1 MAVDNNGSRSQ
12 ASKMF
17 DLAMDLD
24 EQVSHMM
31 NELEQVQDTLAKL
44 LALYP
49 ESLSYALTWTTP
61 TDSPRFKNL
70 ERQRLYIFRRRKGSD
85 RSAWK
90 IKPAGY
96 ADDESVIQQWDEIL
110 RLIATIKLK
119 EVTASDLFRRLNSY
133 SKQLSVGQRHEV
145 DRLTEQVGRCRIV
158 IDSILSLAEQL
169 KQGTIEKVLAKSDLE
184 LGLEFLLSKGKPRR

>member
-1 MAVDNNGSRSQ
+1 MVYAFGRPSSVPTNLLKLHELAMAVDNNGSRSQ

-70 ERQRLYIFRRRKGSD
+70 ERQRLYIFR
-85 RSAWK
+85 
-90 IKPAGY
+90 
-96 ADDESVIQQWDEIL
+96 
-110 RLIATIKLK
+110 
-119 EVTASDLFRRLNSY
+119 
-133 SKQLSVGQRHEV
+133 
-145 DRLTEQVGRCRIV
+145 
-158 IDSILSLAEQL
+158 
-169 KQGTIEKVLAKSDLE
+169 
-184 LGLEFLLSKGKPRR
+184 